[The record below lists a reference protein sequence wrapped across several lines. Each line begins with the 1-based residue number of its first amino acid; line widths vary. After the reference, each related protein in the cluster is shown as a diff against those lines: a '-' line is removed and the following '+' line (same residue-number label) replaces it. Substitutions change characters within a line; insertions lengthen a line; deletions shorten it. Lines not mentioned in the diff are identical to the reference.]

1 MSYPMISAD
10 GHIDLPCLPEHLFVE
25 GAPEALKERM
35 PRVIEKGGE
44 RVWVSSRGQRLG
56 LAGGMGSAGREYV
69 PGEIHRADRMAETGL
84 YEDQRRGILRPSVP
98 ELRIADQE
106 RDGVLGEVLYGI
118 LGAANRL
125 EDPDVTEAVVRIYND
140 FLAGFCAKAPE
151 RFAGIAC
158 LPPRSPEEAGR
169 EVRRA
174 AGLGL
179 RGVEL
184 SMAHDMTPL
193 WHADWEPMWEAAA
206 DCGIPVHVHTI
217 GPKVDARWIRDRTT
231 YRPWLA
237 THITGF
243 QVTMSATI
251 AAIIFGGALERHS
264 DLRVVIGEAGIGW
277 MPYLLERMDYEW
289 EDQFKDLPLRMKP
302 SEYWRRQM
310 FATFQVDE
318 VGIANLDRM
327 GAETVMWG
335 SDFPHPDGIWPDS
348 REIVDRQ
355 LRDVSPETRHKLV
368 YENAARL
375 YGFPLEPRTQA

>member
-25 GAPEALKERM
+25 GAPDALKARM

-98 ELRIADQE
+98 ELRVADQE

-140 FLAGFCAKAPE
+140 FLAGFCAKAPG

-158 LPPRSPEEAGR
+158 LPPSSPEEAGR

-184 SMAHDMTPL
+184 SMTHDMTPL
-193 WHADWEPMWEAAA
+193 WHTDWEPVWEAAA
-206 DCGIPVHVHTI
+206 DRGIPVHVHTI
-217 GPKVDARWIRDRTT
+217 GPKVDARWIRDRNT

-243 QVTMSATI
+243 QVTMAGTI

-289 EDQFKDLPLRMKP
+289 EDQFKDLPLKMKP

-318 VGIANLDRM
+318 VGIANLDRI

-348 REIVDRQ
+348 REIVGRQ

-375 YGFPLEPRTQA
+375 YGFPLEPRTEA